1 MSIYTCKAI
10 VMYINKLY
18 TTQLITFISPFC
30 TLSKLRCFHAPAR
43 RFLRLLIT
51 NYVYK
56 NAIIIF
62 ILSPYGPPKKR
73 SFHCIVVPRIWCHNP
88 VMYINELHI
97 SHTRGIISPLI
108 PVIVAVMYIT
118 TLRPY
123 TRIRPTCYV
132 HK

>member
-30 TLSKLRCFHAPAR
+30 TLSKLRSFHAPAR

-73 SFHCIVVPRIWCHNP
+73 SFHCIVVPRIWCHIP

-97 SHTRGIISPLI
+97 SHTKRYHLTIAPCDCC
-108 PVIVAVMYIT
+108 
-118 TLRPY
+118 
-123 TRIRPTCYV
+123 CYV
-132 HK
+132 HNNVTSIYTHQANLLCT

>member
-1 MSIYTCKAI
+1 MSIYTYKAI

-30 TLSKLRCFHAPAR
+30 TLSKLHCFHAPAR
-43 RFLRLLIT
+43 RFLCLLIT

-62 ILSPYGPPKKR
+62 MLSPYGPPKNR
-73 SFHCIVVPRIWCHNP
+73 SFHCSVVPRNWYHNP

-97 SHTRGIISPLI
+97 SHT
-108 PVIVAVMYIT
+108 
-118 TLRPY
+118 LRYHLTIAPCECF
-123 TRIRPTCYV
+123 CYV
-132 HK
+132 YNNVMTIYTHQANLLCT